1 MKIETM
7 PKKLELRFKKQQ
19 FQVEAAAAVV
29 NVFGGQPFQKST
41 FMLDRGSNK
50 QTDIFTGFG
59 NYHLRLTSDELRQNI
74 VKTQRQNLIK
84 PLEVMPP
91 LCQLT
96 VEMETGTGKTYTYI
110 KTIYELNR
118 RYGWSK
124 FIIIVPSIAIRE
136 GVAKSFAVMHD
147 HFVEEYGK
155 TIRTFIY
162 NSKRLNE
169 IDNFASGED
178 IYAMI
183 INSQAFNKS
192 FDPSGKGKDAQRI
205 YKPSDDF
212 FSRRPIDVLAQT
224 NPILIID
231 EPQSVE
237 GRKTAETL
245 KNFNPLFILRYSAT
259 PKPETKPFTVYR
271 LDAMDA
277 YNKKLV
283 KEISVKGFKL
293 IGNPATEG
301 YIYLQ
306 SINLSKSKAPTAT
319 IEFDCK
325 GAAGI
330 RQIVRTVSSAE
341 RFDLYAQSNGLDEYK
356 DGWIVSEI
364 NGFDNTV
371 TFLNGKKIE
380 VGEVFGKINEDQ
392 ERRLQIRET
401 ILSHLKRERQLYE
414 KGIKVLSLFFIDE
427 VSKYRLYDKDGTQ
440 KNGTYADMF
449 EEEYKNAVKSY
460 ADLLTPEY
468 HAYLDGISAE
478 STHAGYFSI
487 DKKKHFIDSDSN
499 RDGISDDQSAY
510 DLIMKDKETL
520 LSLSNNVRF
529 IFSHSA
535 LREGWDNPNVFQICT
550 LKKSIAG
557 DRKRQEIGRGMRLCV
572 NQAGERIDESLV
584 GKEVHE
590 INRLTVIANESY
602 EDFAKGLQTETAE
615 ALADRPQKV
624 DKALFIGKMIALSDK
639 SEKEISDD
647 LAQELMEALIANGYV
662 KKGLLT
668 DKFYDDKDADRFDLG
683 DDLAAFTD
691 GVIPLLDSVYDPR
704 KATPADDRKNNVA
717 LVLDEEKFA
726 RKEFQ
731 TLWRKINHKTYY
743 TVSFDTDELVRNCIK
758 ALDTRL
764 NVSRISYKVE
774 EGTMKEIKSK
784 DALLAGTAFKK
795 NETSEDSVKDISIGT
810 LMTYDLV
817 GKIVDGTG
825 LTRSA
830 AVQILTGIRPTT
842 FSMFKD
848 NPEDFILKA
857 CKEINDERAT
867 AIVQRIVYNKMDDVY
882 DGRDVFAE
890 PQIKGCLGKNAIEVK
905 KHLYDYLVYDSNGEK
920 EFAEELEASNKVGVY
935 VKLPSKFYINT
946 PVGKYNP
953 DWAVAFNE
961 GSVKH
966 IFFVAETKGSLRKM
980 DLRLIENSKIEC
992 AKKHFQILNNGEYVY
1007 DVVASFNDLMNK
1019 VMK

>member
-1 MKIETM
+1 M

-29 NVFGGQPFQKST
+29 NVFDGQPFKEST
-41 FMLDRGSNK
+41 FMLDKGDKN
-50 QTDIFTGFG
+50 QFTAFVFTGFG
-59 NYHLRLTSDELRQNI
+59 NYRLRLTSDELRQNI
-74 VKTQRQNLIK
+74 AKVQRQNLIK
-84 PLEVMPP
+84 PLEVMPS

-110 KTIYELNR
+110 KTMYELNR

-124 FIIIVPSIAIRE
+124 FIIVVPNIAIRE
-136 GVAKSFAVMHD
+136 GVAKSFAVMQN
-147 HFVEEYGK
+147 HFREEYGK
-155 TIRTFIY
+155 TIRHFIY
-162 NSKRLNE
+162 KSKKLKD
-169 IDNFASGED
+169 IDTFAENKD

-183 INSQAFNKS
+183 INSQAFNA
-192 FDPSGKGKDAQRI
+192 KGQDARRI
-205 YKPSDDF
+205 YMELDDF
-212 FSRRPIDVLAQT
+212 NSRRPIDVLAQT

-237 GRKTAETL
+237 GKQTAQNL

-277 YNKKLV
+277 YNKRLV

-325 GAAGI
+325 GVGGV
-330 RQIVRTVSSAE
+330 RQIVRTVSGAE

-401 ILSHLKRERQLYE
+401 ILSHLKRERQLYA

-427 VSKYRLYDKDGTQ
+427 VAKYRLYDEDGSQ
-440 KNGTYADMF
+440 RNGVYADIF
-449 EEEYKNAVKSY
+449 EEEYEKAVKMY

-468 HAYLDGISAE
+468 RNYLNGIPAQR
-478 STHAGYFSI
+478 THAGYFSI
-487 DKKKHFIDSDSN
+487 DKKKRFVNSKADKE
-499 RDGISDDQSAY
+499 GISDDIAAY

-520 LSLSNNVRF
+520 LNLKNNVRF

-550 LKKSIAG
+550 LKKSVAG
-557 DRKRQEIGRGMRLCV
+557 DKKRQEIGRGMRLCV
-572 NQAGERIDESLV
+572 NQDGDRIDEALV

-602 EDFAKGLQTETAE
+602 EDFARGLQTETAA

-624 DKALFIGKMIALSDK
+624 DKSLFIGKTIVLSDK

-647 LAQELMEALIANGYV
+647 LAQELVEALIANGYV
-662 KKGLLT
+662 KKGQLT
-668 DKFYDDKDADRFDLG
+668 EKFYNDKDAGAFEL
-683 DDLAAFTD
+683 DDELTAYND
-691 GVIPLLDSVYDPR
+691 GVIEILNSVYDPQ
-704 KATPADDRKNNVA
+704 KVTPLNERANNVS

-731 TLWRKINHKTYY
+731 ALWRKINHKTYY
-743 TVSFDTDELVRNCIK
+743 TVSFDTDELIRNCIK
-758 ALDTRL
+758 ALDARL
-764 NVSRISYKVE
+764 HVSRISYKVE

-784 DALLAGTAFKK
+784 KALLEGTAFKR
-795 NETSEDSVKDISIGT
+795 NESDEDEVREIDFGST
-810 LMTYDLV
+810 MTYDLV

-825 LTRSA
+825 LTRN
-830 AVQILTGIRPTT
+830 AVVRILTGIQLTT

-848 NPEDFILKA
+848 NPEDFIIKA
-857 CKEINDERAT
+857 SREINDERAT
-867 AIVQRIVYNKMDDVY
+867 AIVQRIAYNKLDDVY

-905 KHLYDYLVYDSNGEK
+905 KHLYDYLVYDSDGEK
-920 EFAEELEASNKVGVY
+920 KFAEELDASGKVGVY
-935 VKLPSKFYINT
+935 VKLPNKFYINT

-980 DLRLIENSKIEC
+980 DLRLIESSKIEC
-992 AKKHFQILNNGEYVY
+992 AKKHFQILNDGEYVY
-1007 DVVASFNDLMNK
+1007 DVVANFNDLMNK